1 MIVLNDPI
9 KFSLEDIE
17 IIEEHYHGKYL
28 LEICTK
34 CKGGGWSDFAGTIFY
49 TEKAHP
55 QGSNYFLLYNNPYEG
70 LMITD
75 GLPAIKD
82 PIKGLL
88 IDGAIIYSRYR
99 HDYRE
104 YNGIIVD
111 GGRDYFR
118 IGGER
123 MNIAQEVD
131 IVVVKDQIHFK
142 FTNSDNTELYEA
154 TPSFRHPM
162 KEKNDN

>member
-1 MIVLNDPI
+1 MIILNDPLRRCL
-9 KFSLEDIE
+9 SDIE
-17 IIEEHYHGKYL
+17 TIEKYYHGKYI

-34 CKGGGWSDFAGTIFY
+34 CKDGSWSDFAGTIFY

-55 QGSNYFLLYNNPYEG
+55 QGSNYFLMYTNPYQG
-70 LMITD
+70 LMIAN
-75 GLPAIKD
+75 GLPAIET

-88 IDGAIIYSRYR
+88 IDGTIIYSRYR

-104 YNGIIVD
+104 YNGIIID

-123 MNIAQEVD
+123 MHEAQEVD
-131 IVVVKDQIHFK
+131 IIVMKDQIYFK
-142 FTNSDNTELYEA
+142 FVNSDNSKLYEA
-154 TPSFRHPM
+154 TPSFRHPAR
-162 KEKNDN
+162 KENNN